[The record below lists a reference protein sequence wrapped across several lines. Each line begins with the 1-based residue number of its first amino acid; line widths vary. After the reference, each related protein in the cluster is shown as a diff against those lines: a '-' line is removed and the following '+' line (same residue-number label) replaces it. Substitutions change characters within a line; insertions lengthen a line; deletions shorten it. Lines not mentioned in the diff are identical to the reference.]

1 MDGGG
6 EGVVSLSLSRSG
18 NPLVVLMHGNTLGIL
33 ELVDDALNL
42 KNKHDMGNLM
52 SKLISE

>member
-33 ELVDDALNL
+33 ELVDNALNL